1 MKIYSEKTGKE
12 YATVDECIAA
22 EQEYDEKVAAEKV
35 EKEKVAAERKERA
48 AEVEAAAQKV
58 IEAKKE
64 YQKVLDAFLKDY
76 GNYHLTI
83 RGADKNLF
91 GLFDNI
97 LDKFWF

>member
-12 YATVDECIAA
+12 YATVDACIAA
-22 EQEYDEKVAAEKV
+22 EQEYDEKVAKEKE
-35 EKEKVAAERKERA
+35 EKEKAAAERKERA

-83 RGADKNLF
+83 HGADKDLCN
-91 GLFDNI
+91 LFDNV
-97 LDKFWF
+97 LNKFWF